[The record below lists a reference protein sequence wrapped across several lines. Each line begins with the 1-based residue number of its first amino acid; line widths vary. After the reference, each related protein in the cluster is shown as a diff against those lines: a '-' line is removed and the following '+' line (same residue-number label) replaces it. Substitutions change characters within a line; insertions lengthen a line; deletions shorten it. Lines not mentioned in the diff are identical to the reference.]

1 MARPQA
7 ADPLPISPPDIV
19 QPTLS
24 IPCDC
29 SCSWSVIRPGP
40 GMACVS
46 RMKARNRCCPY
57 RHQPQAVSG

>member
-1 MARPQA
+1 MARPQH
-7 ADPLPISPPDIV
+7 ADPLPISPPGIV

-29 SCSWSVIRPGP
+29 SCSWTVVRPGP